1 LQFNPNY
8 YKLYIMKAEREELTE
23 WERQVFTETI
33 QRVEDKK
40 PPLTLD
46 EVEKIKEDTLTESM
60 VAEHGL
66 LNARDED
73 IQDERRFLSTDQAE
87 DLDEEDESVFAV
99 SPELKHAFG
108 GKR

>member
-1 LQFNPNY
+1 
-8 YKLYIMKAEREELTE
+8 MKTQREELTE
-23 WERQVFTETI
+23 WERRVFTETI

-46 EVEKIKEDTLTESM
+46 EVEQIKEDVLAESL

-66 LNARDED
+66 LDAKGED
-73 IQDERRFLSTDQAE
+73 VQDEMQFLGTDQAE
-87 DLDEEDESVFAV
+87 NLDEEDESVFAV
-99 SPELKHAFG
+99 SPELKEALE

>member
-1 LQFNPNY
+1 METQ
-8 YKLYIMKAEREELTE
+8 REELTE
-23 WERQVFTETI
+23 WERRVFTETI

-46 EVEKIKEDTLTESM
+46 EVEQIKEDALTESL

-66 LNARDED
+66 LETKGED
-73 IQDERRFLSTDQAE
+73 VQDEMQFLGTDQAE
-87 DLDEEDESVFAV
+87 NLDEEDESVFAV
-99 SPELKHAFG
+99 SPELREALE

>member
-1 LQFNPNY
+1 MTN
-8 YKLYIMKAEREELTE
+8 ERTELTE
-23 WERQVFTETI
+23 WERRVFTETI
-33 QRVEDKK
+33 QRVEDSK

-46 EVEKIKEDTLTESM
+46 EVEQIKEETLAESV

-66 LNARDED
+66 LNAKGED
-73 IQDERRFLSTDQAE
+73 IQDEMQFLGTDQAE
-87 DLDEEDESVFAV
+87 NLDEEDESVFAV

>member
-1 LQFNPNY
+1 
-8 YKLYIMKAEREELTE
+8 MKAEREELTQ
-23 WERQVFTETI
+23 WERRVFTETI

-46 EVEKIKEDTLTESM
+46 EIEQIKEDVLAESL

-66 LNARDED
+66 LQVQGED
-73 IQDERRFLSTDQAE
+73 LQDEMQFLGTDQAE
-87 DLDEEDESVFAV
+87 SLDEEDESVFAV
-99 SPELKHAFG
+99 SPELKHALE

>member
-1 LQFNPNY
+1 MTN
-8 YKLYIMKAEREELTE
+8 ERTELTE
-23 WERQVFTETI
+23 WERRVFTETI
-33 QRVEDKK
+33 QRVEDSK

-46 EVEKIKEDTLTESM
+46 EVEEIKEEALAESV

-66 LNARDED
+66 LDAKDED
-73 IQDERRFLSTDQAE
+73 IQDERQFLGTDQAE
-87 DLDEEDESVFAV
+87 NLDEEDESVFAV

>member
-1 LQFNPNY
+1 METQ
-8 YKLYIMKAEREELTE
+8 REELTE
-23 WERQVFTETI
+23 WERRVFTETI
-33 QRVEDKK
+33 QRVEDSK

-46 EVEKIKEDTLTESM
+46 EVEQIKEETLAESL

-66 LNARDED
+66 LDAKDED
-73 IQDERRFLSTDQAE
+73 IQDERQFLGTDQAE
-87 DLDEEDESVFAV
+87 NLDEEDESVFAV

>member
-1 LQFNPNY
+1 MTIEKEQ
-8 YKLYIMKAEREELTE
+8 LTE

-46 EVEKIKEDTLTESM
+46 EVEKIKEDTLTES
-60 VAEHGL
+60 VVTEYGL
-66 LNARDED
+66 LDAKDED
-73 IQDERRFLSTDQAE
+73 IQDERQFLGTDQAE